1 MHEGVHLFVRD
12 LRLAACVGTSEQ
24 EREEPQQLVA
34 QLNLIT
40 DTIAACHSDVLADT
54 VDYAA
59 LTHHLAQEA
68 GKKQT
73 RLLEALAE
81 RLVQACFQFDQ
92 RIVAVSLRLEKP
104 QALPQAAAA
113 AGVFVHRENQ
123 PPAGVCLSRRRVLE
137 QGDRRK
143 VSKNFLGQEQ
153 SRLRRP
159 RERETTTC

>member
-1 MHEGVHLFVRD
+1 MSGKKVMHEGVHLFVRD
-12 LRLAACVGTSEQ
+12 LRLAACVGASAQ
-24 EREEPQQLVA
+24 EREKPQQLVA

-81 RLVQACFQFDQ
+81 QLVRLVRALNESM
-92 RIVAVSLRLEKP
+92 RNLTSNYVELSLVDSDTVR
-104 QALPQAAAA
+104 
-113 AGVFVHRENQ
+113 FSNY
-123 PPAGVCLSRRRVLE
+123 
-137 QGDRRK
+137 
-143 VSKNFLGQEQ
+143 
-153 SRLRRP
+153 
-159 RERETTTC
+159 